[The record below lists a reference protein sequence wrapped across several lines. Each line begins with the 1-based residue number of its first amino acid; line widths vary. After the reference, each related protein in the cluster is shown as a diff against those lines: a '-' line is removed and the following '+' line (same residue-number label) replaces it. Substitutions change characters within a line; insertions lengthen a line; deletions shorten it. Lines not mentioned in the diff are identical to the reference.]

1 MSPMETLLDD
11 LSRSISNETFYSA
24 LTLALA
30 LPDMCSQIENGLNSS
45 NRNTYI
51 SWVDAY
57 MDDDYFK
64 VGVQGFEDIEFSG
77 IICYALRCRV
87 LHNLDSNIN
96 DAPVIQKQGSSYT
109 LILDLVQP
117 KSILRDGKYMNDG
130 WTYNINN
137 ILMEATASIDIM
149 YLCNALYET
158 VRKYY
163 TNSTKKAELDTAAKK
178 ILCKI

>member
-30 LPDMCSQIENGLNSS
+30 LPDMCSQIENGLKTGD
-45 NRNTYI
+45 RNTYI

-64 VGVQGFEDIEFSG
+64 VGIQGFEDIEFSG

-96 DAPVIQKQGSSYT
+96 DALVIQG
-109 LILDLVQP
+109 
-117 KSILRDGKYMNDG
+117 
-130 WTYNINN
+130 
-137 ILMEATASIDIM
+137 
-149 YLCNALYET
+149 
-158 VRKYY
+158 
-163 TNSTKKAELDTAAKK
+163 
-178 ILCKI
+178 